1 MDKTDG
7 RPPSLREGGLYLVV
21 MEEMIVAEDLRGA
34 IFEWDPA
41 AEVAIAGTLADA
53 QLIVLEPDQH
63 LVGAFVMVSPRDY
76 LTSWLYPILDA
87 SGKHAILLGDDAE
100 IAGAG
105 PHFQV
110 LYGPF
115 STADVHAQ
123 LSRFASA

>member
-1 MDKTDG
+1 
-7 RPPSLREGGLYLVV
+7 V
-21 MEEMIVAEDLRGA
+21 I
-34 IFEWDPA
+34 IA
-41 AEVAIAGTLADA
+41 ANLADA
-53 QLIVLEPDQH
+53 QLIALRPDQH
-63 LVGAFVMVSPRDY
+63 VVGAFVMVSPQEY
-76 LTSWLYPILDA
+76 LTSWLCPILTA

-110 LYGPF
+110 LYRPF